1 VFEQTKIEK
10 IVVRRKTMYEN
21 NSTMNAEETE
31 HEIMYP
37 V

>member
-1 VFEQTKIEK
+1 
-10 IVVRRKTMYEN
+10 MYEN